1 MWGFYGGNVE
11 GKEPSLKHSLFNELR
26 EVGLSLETPE
36 ADTPRQQKRH
46 GNRDKNTGRKVVVL
60 PTRENKQ
67 EESVIMN
74 QPSTNENQPTSTSS
88 IETAAARIGESLQSD
103 MTHAVREM
111 HTLRR
116 RFEEQH
122 SLKAELIRGGAMFA
136 LITGAVVAGG
146 LVVNKVITRGQ
157 PDFPAGKPT
166 K

>member
-1 MWGFYGGNVE
+1 
-11 GKEPSLKHSLFNELR
+11 
-26 EVGLSLETPE
+26 
-36 ADTPRQQKRH
+36 
-46 GNRDKNTGRKVVVL
+46 
-60 PTRENKQ
+60 
-67 EESVIMN
+67 MN